1 MVEQAGLKRIS
12 GGGVEGD
19 ARNLFVERAQRIGV
33 AVAGDVLLGQHLG
46 LGRHLAA
53 IDP

>member
-1 MVEQAGLKRIS
+1 MIEQAGLKRIA

-19 ARNLFVERAQRIGV
+19 TRNLFVERTQRIGV

-46 LGRHLAA
+46 LRRHLIA